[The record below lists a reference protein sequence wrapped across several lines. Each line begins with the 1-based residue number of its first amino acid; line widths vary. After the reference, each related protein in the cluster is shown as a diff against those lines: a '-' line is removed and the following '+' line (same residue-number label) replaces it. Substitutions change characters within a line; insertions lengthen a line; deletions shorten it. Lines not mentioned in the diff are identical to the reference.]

1 MKEVLMEVEVTLN
14 NRLLPY
20 VEDDSDMQI
29 LTPNAMI
36 HGTGILELEEVVSSI
51 KEKHLRKRASY
62 IQKCQNL
69 A

>member
-1 MKEVLMEVEVTLN
+1 MEEVLMEVEVTLN

-36 HGTGILELEEVVSSI
+36 HGTGILELEEDVSSI
-51 KEKHLRKRASY
+51 KEKDLRKRASY
-62 IQKCQNL
+62 IQKCQTL

>member
-1 MKEVLMEVEVTLN
+1 MEVEVTLN

-36 HGTGILELEEVVSSI
+36 HGTGILELEEDVSSI
-51 KEKHLRKRASY
+51 KEKDLRKRASY

>member
-1 MKEVLMEVEVTLN
+1 MEEVLMEVEVTLN

-29 LTPNAMI
+29 LTSNAMI
-36 HGTGILELEEVVSSI
+36 HGTGILELEEDVSSI
-51 KEKHLRKRASY
+51 KEKDLRKRASY

>member
-1 MKEVLMEVEVTLN
+1 MEEVLMEVEVTLN

-36 HGTGILELEEVVSSI
+36 HGTGILELEEDVSSI
-51 KEKHLRKRASY
+51 KEKDLRKRASY

>member
-1 MKEVLMEVEVTLN
+1 MEEVLMEVEVTLN

-36 HGTGILELEEVVSSI
+36 HGTGILELEEGVSSI
-51 KEKHLRKRASY
+51 KEKDLRKRASY

>member
-1 MKEVLMEVEVTLN
+1 MEVEVTLN

-20 VEDDSDMQI
+20 LQDTNVDSDIQI

-36 HGTGILELEEVVSSI
+36 HGTGILELEEDVSSI
-51 KEKHLRKRASY
+51 KEKDLRKRASY
-62 IQKCQNL
+62 IQKCQTL

>member
-36 HGTGILELEEVVSSI
+36 HGTGILELEEDVSSI
-51 KEKHLRKRASY
+51 KEKDLRKRASY